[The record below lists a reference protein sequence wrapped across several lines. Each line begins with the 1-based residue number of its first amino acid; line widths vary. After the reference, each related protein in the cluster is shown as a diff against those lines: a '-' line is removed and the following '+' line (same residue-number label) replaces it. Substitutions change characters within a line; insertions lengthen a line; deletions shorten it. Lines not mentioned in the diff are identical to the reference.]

1 MGNMRHEKKREKWQ
15 LRYLIACTIDV
26 VGAWLI
32 FLAVQLFDRGSDGDL
47 CCLVNQ
53 MLLCVEDVVCSVL
66 AHFLWNVEIAIQ
78 DPTCQ
83 QQLRC

>member
-1 MGNMRHEKKREKWQ
+1 M
-15 LRYLIACTIDV
+15 RYLIACTTDV
-26 VGAWLI
+26 VAAWLI
-32 FLAVQLFDRGSDGDL
+32 FLAGNLFDRGSDEDL

-66 AHFLWNVEIAIQ
+66 TQFLWNVEIASQ

-83 QQLRC
+83 QRLRF